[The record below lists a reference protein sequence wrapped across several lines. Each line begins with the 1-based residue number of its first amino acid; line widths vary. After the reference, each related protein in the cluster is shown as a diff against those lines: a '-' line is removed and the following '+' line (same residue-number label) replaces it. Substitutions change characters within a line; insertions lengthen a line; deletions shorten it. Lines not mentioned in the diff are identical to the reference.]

1 MNTHPTYMSKTGW
14 LPPVR
19 LLMTL
24 SVLCLVFTTLQT
36 ARAEDADPAS
46 RVARISYLKGR
57 VFMQPVETDSWTE
70 ARINRPLTSGDQL
83 WTEANS
89 RSELQVGS
97 ATLQIDANTQL
108 RLLELS
114 DEVLQIEITQGLV
127 SARVRSLGK
136 QDTVELDTPNVAITV
151 LEPGTYRV
159 EVADGDDHTVIQ
171 VRGGRAEVAG
181 EKQSFTIDND
191 EQLSL
196 QGTRRLTAAYDD
208 LPRMDEFDRWASER
222 NQRADRVNS
231 SRYVASGVIGYEDL
245 DDYGSWHWYQEYG
258 YVWQPTRVVSG
269 WAPYQYGNWAWIS
282 PWGWTWVDDA
292 PWGFAPFH
300 YGRWT
305 RLSNRWCWVPGPR
318 TLVAVYAPAMVAW
331 VGTPGISLSV
341 NIGSHPVGWIPLGPR
356 EVYRPHYHVST
367 NYVFNI
373 NISNSL
379 MNREEFER
387 GYRRQPHEDNY
398 GNRAALSVVSA
409 GTFSNARPVHNNLL
423 HGDNSK
429 LQAIETAPAI
439 RPETTSMLGGER
451 RDVPVQVKTREVFAR
466 RQPGQ
471 SGVNSTITHSGVL
484 TQRTTTRDTSRE
496 SSVPASNNIRIIT
509 PGTQRRE
516 SGKTFETGA
525 GVEQRNSEP
534 VQRPGIETSIKTD
547 TRENQPRGERSTVTT
562 PFIRPGAPAVVQ
574 PGSGNSSAT
583 IRTRPDQNTGADSRT
598 HSTGSSTTLPSTATP
613 SVIQRESGTRE
624 PRTATPIEPNVTER
638 DSRNKNQ
645 IRDDAALRSNSE
657 RSAPVP
663 ASPAPTRERSEPAS
677 RESRSQPAPSTPENA
692 TSGNPSASSKSED
705 SPRSRRRD
713 DRQDTR

>member
-24 SVLCLVFTTLQT
+24 SVLCLVFTTLHT

-57 VFMQPVETDSWTE
+57 VFIQPVEADAWTE

-136 QDTVELDTPNVAITV
+136 QDTVELDTPNAAITV

-231 SRYVASGVIGYEDL
+231 SRYVSSGVIGYEDL

-367 NYVFNI
+367 SYVFNI

-583 IRTRPDQNTGADSRT
+583 IRTRPNQNTGADSRT

-705 SPRSRRRD
+705 SPRSRRRE